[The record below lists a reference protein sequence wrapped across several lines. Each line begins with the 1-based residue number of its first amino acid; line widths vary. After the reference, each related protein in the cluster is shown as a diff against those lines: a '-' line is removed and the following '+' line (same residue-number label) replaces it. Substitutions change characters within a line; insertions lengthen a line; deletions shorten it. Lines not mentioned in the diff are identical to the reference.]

1 MSNKNF
7 GFGTQIRKSP
17 YFDSTVKWGATG
29 FSVYNHMYIPR
40 DFGSPEQNFWNLI
53 EKSILCDVAVERQ
66 VEITGSDAYKFIQL
80 LTPRDLS
87 KLSVGQCKYVL
98 IVNNDGGILNDP
110 VLLRL
115 AENHFWLSLADSDVL
130 LWAQGVAVNSGLDVK
145 ISEPDVSPLQLQG
158 PTSQEIMVKLFGE
171 DIRDLKY
178 YWLRE
183 YQLDGIPLIVSRT
196 GWSSELGYE
205 IYLRDGSKGNELYE
219 KIMAAGKEHGIQPG
233 HTSSIRRIEG
243 GMLSYHADA
252 DIHTNPFELGLDR
265 LVNLDS
271 EINFIGK
278 KALKKIKEK
287 GISRK
292 QVGLVI
298 DCAPL
303 SGPNTTFWPI
313 KKDRKQIGKVTSA
326 VYSPR
331 LKKNIALAMV
341 SVEQSEID
349 FIGKEA
355 LKKIKQEGI
364 KRKQVGLIIDCDP
377 LSGPNTTFWPIEKD
391 GKKIGKVTSAV
402 YSPRLKKNIALAMI
416 EINYSELGNR
426 LDVQIHEG
434 KYSATIVEKPF
445 YDPKK
450 NIVKS

>member
-1 MSNKNF
+1 MTNKNF

-66 VEITGSDAYKFIQL
+66 VEITGPDAFKFTQL

-87 KLSVGQCKYVL
+87 KLAVGQCKYVL
-98 IVNNDGGILNDP
+98 ITNNEGGILNDP

-115 AENHFWLSLADSDVL
+115 AENHFWLSLADSDIL
-130 LWAQGVAVNSGLDVK
+130 LWAQGVAVNSGLNVQIK
-145 ISEPDVSPLQLQG
+145 EPDVSPLQLQG
-158 PTSQEIMVKLFGE
+158 PTSGEIMIKLFGE
-171 DIRDLKY
+171 DIKDLKY

-183 YQLDGIPLIVSRT
+183 YNLDGIPLIVSRT

-205 IYLRDGSKGNELYE
+205 IYLRDGTKGNELYE
-219 KIMAAGKEHGIQPG
+219 KIMEAGKEHGLQPG

-252 DIHTNPFELGLDR
+252 DINTNPFELGFDR

-271 EINFIGK
+271 DINFIGK
-278 KALKKIKEK
+278 EALKKIKHN
-287 GISRK
+287 GITRK
-292 QVGLVI
+292 QVGIEI
-298 DCAPL
+298 DCKPL
-303 SGPNTTFWPI
+303 SGPNTTFWEL
-313 KKDRKQIGKVTSA
+313 KKNNVNIGKVTSA

-341 SVEQSEID
+341 SVEQSEIGNE
-349 FIGKEA
+349 F
-355 LKKIKQEGI
+355 QVTTNEGLFNCI
-364 KRKQVGLIIDCDP
+364 V
-377 LSGPNTTFWPIEKD
+377 
-391 GKKIGKVTSAV
+391 
-402 YSPRLKKNIALAMI
+402 
-416 EINYSELGNR
+416 
-426 LDVQIHEG
+426 
-434 KYSATIVEKPF
+434 VEKPF
-445 YDPKK
+445 YDPRKK
-450 NIVKS
+450 IATS

>member
-40 DFGSPEQNFWNLI
+40 DFGNPEQNFWNLI

-66 VEITGSDAYKFIQL
+66 VEITGPDAYKFTQL

-87 KLSVGQCKYVL
+87 KLSIGQCKYVL

-183 YQLDGIPLIVSRT
+183 YNLDGIPLIVSRT

-271 EINFIGK
+271 EIDFIGK
-278 KALKKIKEK
+278 KALKKIKED

-298 DCAPL
+298 ECAPL

-313 KKDRKQIGKVTSA
+313 RKNGK
-326 VYSPR
+326 
-331 LKKNIALAMV
+331 
-341 SVEQSEID
+341 Q
-349 FIGKEA
+349 
-355 LKKIKQEGI
+355 
-364 KRKQVGLIIDCDP
+364 
-377 LSGPNTTFWPIEKD
+377 
-391 GKKIGKVTSAV
+391 IGKVTSAV

-416 EINYSELGNR
+416 EINYSEVGNQ
-426 LDVQIHEG
+426 LDVQTHEG

-445 YDPKK
+445 YDSKK
-450 NIVKS
+450 KIASS